1 MFSHKGIFLIFLW
14 NFRRRWLLL
23 FLNSLL
29 EIFFLLCAKWFTRF
43 YMKCCLKS
51 KSIYCLWTVVRVLW
65 FLIFLDGR
73 RLWHLHLLRIY
84 TCKRLS
90 WHWSV
95 LHTCFSW
102 NRREEPPNK
111 SILIVLGLWF
121 LLWFLFRFKLKHC
134 FFHKIQKALWI
145 FFRLRNSLMRI
156 IFRQS

>member
-51 KSIYCLWTVVRVLW
+51 KSIYCLWTVVWVLW

-73 RLWHLHLLRIY
+73 RFWHLHLLRIY

-102 NRREEPPNK
+102 NRRKRPQTK
-111 SILIVLGLWF
+111 VSSLFWDYDFCCDFYLVLSWSIAFSIRSKKLCEYFLGWETL
-121 LLWFLFRFKLKHC
+121 
-134 FFHKIQKALWI
+134 
-145 FFRLRNSLMRI
+145 
-156 IFRQS
+156 